1 MIARRQ
7 LALGAAALAVGGGP
21 FGRASAQRRVSGS
34 PNVLRVV
41 PFSEPHVFDPHQSQ
55 VNTTSVHSL
64 MVYDTLF
71 SWDAEMQARPQ
82 MVESWNKSADGLLY
96 TFNLRSGLSFHGGQ
110 PVTTKD
116 VIASLRRML
125 VRDTQNQLLAG
136 LVTSMDPID
145 ERSFKLKLREPFN
158 YTEFLLGGSNGVAGV
173 IMREQDA
180 LTDPFTPVKSRVGS
194 GPFRFVE
201 EEYRPGNKLVY
212 AKFEG
217 YRPRPEPASGFAGGK
232 TVKLDRVEW
241 NVIPDPAV
249 AYAALRNGE
258 VGFLDGPSLDLL
270 PTVVNDPDVVV
281 GEVWPIETYAVLR
294 FNHLWPP
301 FNNLKARQAV
311 AHAFSQRDYM
321 QAAYGDEKHWRE
333 CYAYWVCG
341 SPNGT
346 EVGSEEYR
354 TPNLDLARRLVK
366 ESGYDGRPVVIIG
379 GTDVPGYEQMS
390 LVTADLLKKIGFQA
404 DLQLSDWGTVATRR
418 ARKDAPAQGGWN
430 IFHTNANG
438 AQLASPLTSP
448 STITTCDGKNFVGW
462 PCDQKE
468 EDMRM
473 QYVHESDPGK
483 QKALL
488 ELMHRELWQS
498 LPYLPIGQ
506 FRQPFLWRSNVHGVL
521 RSNTL
526 VYWNIEKT

>member
-1 MIARRQ
+1 MPANGSSG
-7 LALGAAALAVGGGP
+7 LTPKLAALPASGCSTPPCTACANYTRTLSAARKRPKNGP
-21 FGRASAQRRVSGS
+21 QKGCRQPHRAASR
-34 PNVLRVV
+34 LILH
-41 PFSEPHVFDPHQSQ
+41 FPHPSI
-55 VNTTSVHSL
+55 T
-64 MVYDTLF
+64 
-71 SWDAEMQARPQ
+71 P
-82 MVESWNKSADGLLY
+82 LLY
-96 TFNLRSGLSFHGGQ
+96 TFNLRSGLSFHDGQ

-258 VGFLDGPSLDLL
+258 VDFLDGPSLDLL

-294 FNHLWPP
+294 FNHL
-301 FNNLKARQAV
+301 
-311 AHAFSQRDYM
+311 
-321 QAAYGDEKHWRE
+321 
-333 CYAYWVCG
+333 
-341 SPNGT
+341 
-346 EVGSEEYR
+346 
-354 TPNLDLARRLVK
+354 
-366 ESGYDGRPVVIIG
+366 
-379 GTDVPGYEQMS
+379 
-390 LVTADLLKKIGFQA
+390 
-404 DLQLSDWGTVATRR
+404 
-418 ARKDAPAQGGWN
+418 
-430 IFHTNANG
+430 
-438 AQLASPLTSP
+438 
-448 STITTCDGKNFVGW
+448 
-462 PCDQKE
+462 
-468 EDMRM
+468 
-473 QYVHESDPGK
+473 
-483 QKALL
+483 
-488 ELMHRELWQS
+488 
-498 LPYLPIGQ
+498 
-506 FRQPFLWRSNVHGVL
+506 RSYSV
-521 RSNTL
+521 SC
-526 VYWNIEKT
+526 